1 VNRDISWLLAPL
13 VAIGVFAFVLWQTM
27 GALSASGAWAR
38 GGKAPI
44 AAPND
49 PFVLLDAVVAPTL
62 APAPPASAGRDPF
75 QTGAAPA
82 PAKAPA
88 AKGPAVAPKP
98 VAPARP
104 LLTAIVFDADP
115 RALLRWNGRDY
126 SVRPGG
132 LFDDFQVVS
141 ITRDQVV
148 LSRNGENIV
157 LQRKPQGE

>member
-1 VNRDISWLLAPL
+1 MNRDISWLLAPL

-49 PFVLLDAVVAPTL
+49 PFVLLDAVVAPTRRRR
-62 APAPPASAGRDPF
+62 ARARDPF

>member
-1 VNRDISWLLAPL
+1 MNRDISWLLAPL

-27 GALSASGAWAR
+27 GALSASGAWAH

-49 PFVLLDAVVAPTL
+49 PFVLLDAVVARTWTGESS
-62 APAPPASAGRDPF
+62 APPGRDPF

-82 PAKAPA
+82 PDRAPV

-104 LLTAIVFDADP
+104 VLTAIVFDADP

-157 LQRKPQGE
+157 LQRKSQGE